1 MIAIVD
7 SGGANIASILFALER
22 LNLNGFLTG
31 DPDKI
36 INADRVI
43 LPGVGA
49 ASAAMT
55 RLNKRGLVECFKTI
69 TQPVLGICL
78 GMHLLYKHSQEWDTD
93 MLGLIDGTIHEFDRK
108 ECAIV
113 PHMGW
118 NSVSL
123 NKAHPLTQDIED
135 KSYFYFVHSY
145 RAETDGYT
153 IGKTDYGSPFSAIVA
168 RDNLMGCQFHPER
181 SGSVGEQLLKN
192 FAEM

>member
-55 RLNKRGLVECFKTI
+55 RLNKRGLVECLKTI
-69 TQPVLGICL
+69 TQPVLGI
-78 GMHLLYKHSQEWDTD
+78 
-93 MLGLIDGTIHEFDRK
+93 
-108 ECAIV
+108 
-113 PHMGW
+113 
-118 NSVSL
+118 
-123 NKAHPLTQDIED
+123 
-135 KSYFYFVHSY
+135 
-145 RAETDGYT
+145 
-153 IGKTDYGSPFSAIVA
+153 
-168 RDNLMGCQFHPER
+168 
-181 SGSVGEQLLKN
+181 
-192 FAEM
+192 